1 MKLNKTLSLA
11 VVAGAMMVYSCGGSG
26 TNTETTT
33 TTTPPPAAPAPELS
47 PEEKHKDNPDFVNGL
62 ALVQQNDCP
71 SCHMV
76 DRKIVGPSYGD
87 VSEKYE
93 ITDENVERLASH
105 VIAGNVG
112 VWGEIPMPAH
122 PALSKEDAEL
132 MVKYVLLLKK

>member
-26 TNTETTT
+26 SKTETTT
-33 TTTPPPAAPAPELS
+33 STPAPAPAKEMS

-62 ALVQQNDCP
+62 ALVKQSDCP

-93 ITDENVERLASH
+93 LTDENVERLASH
-105 VIAGNVG
+105 VINGNVG

>member
-1 MKLNKTLSLA
+1 MKLNQTLSLA
-11 VVAGAMMVYSCGGSG
+11 IFAGAMMVYSCGGSG

-33 TTTPPPAAPAPELS
+33 TTTQPPAAPAQQMS

-62 ALVQQNDCP
+62 ALVKQNDCP

-93 ITDENVERLASH
+93 LTDANVELLASH
-105 VIAGNVG
+105 VIEGNVG

-132 MVKYVLLLKK
+132 MVKYVLLLRK

>member
-26 TNTETTT
+26 SKTETTT
-33 TTTPPPAAPAPELS
+33 STPAPAPAKEMT

-62 ALVQQNDCP
+62 ALVKQSDCP

-105 VIAGNVG
+105 VINGNVG

>member
-11 VVAGAMMVYSCGGSG
+11 VVAAAIMATSCGGSG
-26 TNTETTT
+26 TKTETTSS
-33 TTTPPPAAPAPELS
+33 TPAPAAPAQQEVS
-47 PEEKHKDNPDFVNGL
+47 PEERHKDNPDFAAGL
-62 ALVQQNDCP
+62 ALVKQSDCP

-76 DRKIVGPSYGD
+76 DRKIVGPAYND

-93 ITDENVERLASH
+93 LTDENVELLASH
-105 VIAGNVG
+105 VINGNVG

-122 PALSKEDAEL
+122 PTLSKEDAEL

>member
-26 TNTETTT
+26 TKTETTT
-33 TTTPPPAAPAPELS
+33 STPAPAPAKEMT

-62 ALVQQNDCP
+62 ALVKQSDCP

-105 VIAGNVG
+105 VINGNVG

>member
-26 TNTETTT
+26 SKTETTT
-33 TTTPPPAAPAPELS
+33 STPAPAAPVKEMS

-62 ALVQQNDCP
+62 ALVKQSDCP

-105 VIAGNVG
+105 VINGNVG

>member
-11 VVAGAMMVYSCGGSG
+11 VVTAAILATSCGGSG
-26 TNTETTT
+26 SKTETTSSA
-33 TTTPPPAAPAPELS
+33 PATSAPAPQEVS
-47 PEEKHKDNPDFVNGL
+47 PEERHKDNPDFAAGL
-62 ALVQQNDCP
+62 ALVKQNDCP

-93 ITDENVERLASH
+93 LTDANVALLASH
-105 VIAGNVG
+105 VINGNVG

-122 PALSKEDAEL
+122 PALSREDAEL

>member
-26 TNTETTT
+26 SKTETTT
-33 TTTPPPAAPAPELS
+33 STPAPTAPVKEMS

-62 ALVQQNDCP
+62 ALVKQSDCP

-105 VIAGNVG
+105 VINGNVG